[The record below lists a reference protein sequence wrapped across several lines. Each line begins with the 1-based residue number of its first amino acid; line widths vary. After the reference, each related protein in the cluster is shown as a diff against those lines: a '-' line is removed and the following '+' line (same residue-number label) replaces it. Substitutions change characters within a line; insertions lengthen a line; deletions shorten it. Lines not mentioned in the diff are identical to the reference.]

1 LELNYRTY
9 GEGQPLIIL
18 HGLFGSLDNWLTL
31 GKKFSKSF
39 KVYLVDQRNH
49 GRSFHSEDFSYDIM
63 ADDIYSLIIKENL
76 QDIVILGHSMG
87 GKTAMR
93 FTQKYPHIVEKL
105 IVADIG
111 PKEYPM
117 HHNHIIKAL
126 NSIDLNVV
134 KSRKQANEIM
144 ASYIPESGIQQFLL
158 KNLYWIEKD
167 QLAWKI
173 NLSVI
178 SAKISEVI
186 AETARELILT
196 KTLFLSGENSDYILV
211 TDYADIEKYFP
222 NSEIEII
229 ENAAHWIHADN
240 PEAFYTKVITFIS

>member
-1 LELNYRTY
+1 MELNYRTY

-63 ADDIYSLIIKENL
+63 ADDLYSLIIKENL
-76 QDIVILGHSMG
+76 QDIVIMGHSMG
-87 GKTAMR
+87 GKTAMQ

-144 ASYIPESGIQQFLL
+144 ASYIPEFSIQQFLL

-186 AETARELILT
+186 AETSRELILT
-196 KTLFLSGENSDYILV
+196 KTLFLSGENSDYILE
-211 TDYADIEKYFP
+211 TDYAEIKKYFP

-229 ENAAHWIHADN
+229 ENASHWLHADN
-240 PEAFYTKVITFIS
+240 PEAFYTKVIAFIS